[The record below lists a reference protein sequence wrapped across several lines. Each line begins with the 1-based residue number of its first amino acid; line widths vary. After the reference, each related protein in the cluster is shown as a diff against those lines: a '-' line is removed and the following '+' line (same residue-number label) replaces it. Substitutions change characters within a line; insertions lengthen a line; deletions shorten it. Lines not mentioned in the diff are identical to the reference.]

1 MCNGDFCPC
10 APTVNPDNYGDRAD
24 EFELLDTTGR
34 VLRFYEDCYEPVL
47 MSSDTGI
54 NMEGFTEEILYML
67 EEFEVEFNCA
77 GLCETQLFFFFKS
90 AKNGPPITY
99 CREEIIKV
107 FYEQAGA
114 LGIYG
119 IVHGAINSAYFLVSL
134 LFWTK
139 YGENE

>member
-54 NMEGFTEEILYML
+54 NKEGFTERKFRNYTCRNRT
-67 EEFEVEFNCA
+67 V
-77 GLCETQLFFFFKS
+77 FK
-90 AKNGPPITY
+90 AT
-99 CREEIIKV
+99 
-107 FYEQAGA
+107 
-114 LGIYG
+114 
-119 IVHGAINSAYFLVSL
+119 
-134 LFWTK
+134 
-139 YGENE
+139 